1 MHLVR
6 TCCGVCVVCVCICC
20 TLCSQSKS
28 ERPTLCKEILYTR
41 DTLRERLSAGDCL
54 SEREFLFP
62 VLFCKNLLCSVQC
75 VKTSL
80 PSSRS
85 TRKRASVSLLPIM
98 RPCCSVHPGV
108 LRPVRETR
116 CPIIIHQLI
125 ILVNLEIWNRKITVA
140 VCEVDYGPCRQCWY
154 QPSLCHTPVL
164 LPPSSSRCPSVS
176 K

>member
-1 MHLVR
+1 MLW
-6 TCCGVCVVCVCICC
+6 CMCCVCMYVARYVRRAKVKDRPCVKRFSIRE
-20 TLCSQSKS
+20 TLCG
-28 ERPTLCKEILYTR
+28 R
-41 DTLRERLSAGDCL
+41 DSLRETVFLRVSLSRL
-54 SEREFLFP
+54 
-62 VLFCKNLLCSVQC
+62 VLCKNLLCSVQC

-154 QPSLCHTPVL
+154 QPSLCHTPAL